1 MKTLFVNL
9 KQLDFLQDEK
19 SLITHR
25 QGNAMLV
32 IKLMPLLMTLAY
44 AEEDRGGPRSSP
56 KSLVENVFF
65 IVRKNKNFK
74 HKRKLHK

>member
-32 IKLMPLLMTLAY
+32 IKLMPLLMTLVY
-44 AEEDRGGPRSSP
+44 AEEDRGGP
-56 KSLVENVFF
+56 
-65 IVRKNKNFK
+65 
-74 HKRKLHK
+74 